1 MLCSKNYG
9 CALLI
14 ISIIT
19 FCLYGVDKKKAI
31 KGKRRI
37 SEKCL
42 FSFGIFGGAIGAIL
56 GMVTFSHKT
65 KHFYFWIINVF
76 MLIIQ
81 IAILLLLIYLEMK
94 FL

>member
-1 MLCSKNYG
+1 MLMVSFI
-9 CALLI
+9 A
-14 ISIIT
+14 

-31 KGKRRI
+31 NKKVRI

-42 FSFGIFGGAIGAIL
+42 FIFGIFGGAIGAIL
-56 GMVTFSHKT
+56 GMITFSHKT

-81 IAILLLLIYLEMK
+81 IAILLLIIYLEMK

>member
-1 MLCSKNYG
+1 MVSF
-9 CALLI
+9 
-14 ISIIT
+14 IT
-19 FCLYGVDKKKAI
+19 FCLYGADKKKAI
-31 KGKRRI
+31 NKKVRI

-42 FSFGIFGGAIGAIL
+42 FTFGIFGGAIGAIL
-56 GMVTFSHKT
+56 GMITFSHKT

-81 IAILLLLIYLEMK
+81 IAILLLIIYLEMK